1 MAQVIKS
8 VIVNW
13 DWDGDTDAIRGFN
26 VALTPQGGDP
36 RDRTIAY
43 ALTGTANYSHRFDNV
58 PLDNQVNY
66 TGWVQALYEGDD
78 SDWVNTN
85 GVVYPD
91 DGDNTIQ
98 RSIDI
103 DERGLDESGNF
114 TGSISGL
121 AAEIARKYAEKG
133 WETSGITG
141 ININDWS
148 QRLDL
153 SSLPSGITRS
163 FEVSIERH
171 NNRVYVRNKGS
182 AENPGGSAVTFELEV
197 NGAVCLGYDGSVGGT
212 GLSETE
218 IPADKGSNI
227 DFENDPYGLYGP
239 NGAIIRVN
247 ATGAGTDQGFLLFDN
262 ITESTVFR
270 LRIVSVS
277 DEDNFAL
284 GLGGRFVAFNT
295 RMPFEAHFSPVDSQD
310 LDALL
315 LANGPAEAGATTNR
329 VFRSNGAPTEPD
341 GGFKDGDLWF
351 DINDKIL
358 YEWNAATLEWDNIG
372 NDFRDTSELT
382 DGAALGNTALW
393 DLITGAGKPE
403 SYADVTGTS
412 DAHTQLV
419 AQVDAVEQSS
429 GENQTA
435 IAGLSD
441 RADTLESDA
450 QALADRATAVEG
462 RADNLETEAQ
472 ALSGRADSLESESAA
487 QAQEISDQ
495 AADLQQKAQDILANA
510 DNIAAIDVRVSD
522 AESGVDAN
530 ASAVN
535 GLDVRV
541 GQTESG
547 VSANSSEIS
556 ALESRVTDTES
567 GGSANASAIQAID
580 TRVTT
585 AEGEITS
592 QSSDITSLENRV
604 DDTET
609 GVSGNSSAIS
619 GLDSRVTSAEG
630 TITSQSS
637 EITSLQAG
645 QSVIRNAD
653 SLTGNAYFDEGF
665 NGNQPTGWAAWA
677 GGGQGPSFDALTGEK
692 SVAFSRTP
700 DQQAG
705 INQEIHDV
713 AEGLSGIEVEVV
725 MKVVSGDAN
734 ASGLIIDWHLVGGGA
749 SRTST
754 RFGDYAD
761 TLKTGVWQTMRIA
774 IERPSQAEEYSHMNF
789 FLMGQYGPL
798 GTRYDVDVIF
808 DRCVVRPLG
817 ADHAQVTGNSSAI
830 SGLDSRVTSAEGTI
844 TSHSSEITSLETRVG
859 DNETGVSG
867 NSSAI
872 SGLDSRVTD
881 TEGQISSVASDV
893 TALETRV
900 SDNETGNSANS
911 DAISALDS
919 RVTTNEGDIT
929 SQASQITALGSEI
942 DDAQAGVSGNATA
955 ISGLDTRVTSAEGE
969 ISSSASDISALGA
982 RVDDTES
989 GVSGNSSAISGLDS
1003 RVTSAEGTITSHASD
1018 ITSLQN
1024 EVDDAQTGI
1033 SGNSSAISGLDSRVT
1048 SAEGTITSQSSE
1060 ITSLQASQ
1068 QTMRQADSLLFNS
1081 YFDEG
1086 WGTGSPSG
1094 WTKYQKGA
1102 SEDTGDWLTGGAAA
1116 RCTLTA
1122 SEEGGIRYS
1131 SDNDYVDGLKG
1142 VDVELAFKLLSGD
1155 AGAAGMLVGWKV
1167 AGGNYE
1173 NRQYRIEDYADPALV
1188 GVWQTIKFAAPRPSE
1203 STSYEGFQFYALG
1216 SWNGFGVGRDVDIL
1230 FDRCVVRPAGASL
1243 AAQGNASAISALDSR
1258 VTTAEGGITSNS
1270 SSITSLENRVTDTE
1284 SGVSGNSSA
1293 ISGLD
1298 SRVTTAEGEI
1308 TSQSSDITSLENR
1321 VDDTESGVSG
1331 NSSAISGLDSRVT
1344 SAEGTITSQSS
1355 DITTLQSDV
1364 DDAQAGVSGNS
1375 SAISGLDSRV
1385 TSAEGSIA
1393 SNSSSITS
1401 LENRVDDAETG
1412 VSGNSSAISGLNSRV
1427 TSAEGTITS
1436 QSSDITSL
1444 ENRVDDTE
1452 TGVSGNSSA
1461 ISGIDSRVTANEDGI
1476 TSISSDVTEL
1486 EAYAESL
1493 YQRDTLNNNGDFA
1506 GWQGSHPDGWTAWV
1520 DCPPPTKVTTGA
1532 LTGGNVVEYANE
1544 ADESMGMYFGGFA
1557 FGEADG
1563 TPAAEVE
1570 VTFKLVSGGLGAAGV
1585 LLDWV
1590 FEDGNQER
1598 HWVAFEDHFP
1608 DAVVD
1613 EWMTI
1618 KTTVPRETSTRAERM
1633 RMWLLTSWSGPQANG
1648 APLEAKVVQVDRI
1661 LVRHAS
1667 EEAVQAKGN
1676 ASAISALDSRVT
1688 TAEGGITSN
1697 SSSITSLE
1705 NRVDDTESGVSGNS
1719 SAISGLDSRVVATEN
1734 SVASN
1739 ASDITALD
1747 ARVVDTE
1754 TGLANNAGAI
1764 NLLDTRVTDTEG
1776 EVSAQATAL
1785 TELSTSVDGNTATIS
1800 ENATSIDGLELQ
1812 YTVKLDNNGAI
1823 SGFGLASEPSDGSGG
1838 STSTFTIT
1846 ADKFEIAD
1854 PSDTTEQSAPFQWTA
1869 GELKLKGDVY
1879 VDGAITAEKI
1889 AVGGIPDQLVVNG
1902 GAENGTTEGWYLT
1915 QGSDVGITVVPA
1927 VAGANGDSSFFINGK
1942 DTAYGCKAFPVVPGE
1957 KYYFRA
1963 GVVSASGTSFP
1974 NGQYL
1979 RIQYTGAKPTG
1990 QTIGAHAGQTPRDG
2004 YKDIRSNAE
2013 VPAVYTTYDYVW
2025 TVPAGVN
2032 WANLAIFNWSS
2043 GDPDGV
2049 YFDDVMVQRQL
2060 TGELIVN
2067 GTLTADHIQANS
2079 ITLAEVASDIEGL
2092 GDTASWGQVT
2102 GAGRPADNADVTGNN
2117 TANDTSNVA
2126 GTSAATVRDRAE
2138 DPISRANA
2146 KSTRLAPGLVQISG
2160 STNLDDWSHPSDT
2173 TTINGG
2179 QIFTESVTAEKIA
2192 ADTFKTTN
2200 YAENGSGEPT
2210 AGAKLDHQGTA
2221 LKVAADNLQVGP
2233 YVFTDAMVRV
2243 LQALDGD
2250 STTNLYFYR
2259 GNNDVTER
2267 GGAPNIYAL
2276 DIRSIREDTS
2286 DKDYEIELEILP
2298 INDDDNLDAMR
2309 YAELEFY
2316 VGTSSGASYA
2326 FTEYV
2331 QVPDRKYEHSTHSNA
2346 ANAVRVSHW
2355 FESIYSSTGL
2365 RSTNT
2370 QYFFIKAKLHNAH
2383 GASQDLWFA
2392 PTNSLGTDWTKST
2405 SAPYSGGSG
2414 AGNPPSG
2421 GGGSGYCP
2429 APWVQIKLA
2438 DGTSIAAEDLY
2449 DGAKIMGFDEFN
2461 EGKAFVNTVRMPM
2474 RRWEQRYRIELENAL
2489 TTEYSCKHRLLVKGA
2504 HEGQRHWRAIE
2515 SISAGDVV
2523 ITDQGEAR
2531 VSRVVR
2537 ASKGPVISF
2546 MAEGN
2551 GTYIGDGFVSHNIK
2565 SATP

>member
-1003 RVTSAEGTITSHASD
+1003 RVTSAEGTITSHSSD

-1243 AAQGNASAISALDSR
+1243 AAQ
-1258 VTTAEGGITSNS
+1258 
-1270 SSITSLENRVTDTE
+1270 
-1284 SGVSGNSSA
+1284 
-1293 ISGLD
+1293 
-1298 SRVTTAEGEI
+1298 
-1308 TSQSSDITSLENR
+1308 
-1321 VDDTESGVSG
+1321 
-1331 NSSAISGLDSRVT
+1331 
-1344 SAEGTITSQSS
+1344 
-1355 DITTLQSDV
+1355 
-1364 DDAQAGVSGNS
+1364 
-1375 SAISGLDSRV
+1375 
-1385 TSAEGSIA
+1385 
-1393 SNSSSITS
+1393 
-1401 LENRVDDAETG
+1401 
-1412 VSGNSSAISGLNSRV
+1412 
-1427 TSAEGTITS
+1427 
-1436 QSSDITSL
+1436 
-1444 ENRVDDTE
+1444 
-1452 TGVSGNSSA
+1452 
-1461 ISGIDSRVTANEDGI
+1461 
-1476 TSISSDVTEL
+1476 
-1486 EAYAESL
+1486 
-1493 YQRDTLNNNGDFA
+1493 
-1506 GWQGSHPDGWTAWV
+1506 
-1520 DCPPPTKVTTGA
+1520 
-1532 LTGGNVVEYANE
+1532 
-1544 ADESMGMYFGGFA
+1544 
-1557 FGEADG
+1557 
-1563 TPAAEVE
+1563 
-1570 VTFKLVSGGLGAAGV
+1570 
-1585 LLDWV
+1585 
-1590 FEDGNQER
+1590 
-1598 HWVAFEDHFP
+1598 
-1608 DAVVD
+1608 
-1613 EWMTI
+1613 
-1618 KTTVPRETSTRAERM
+1618 
-1633 RMWLLTSWSGPQANG
+1633 
-1648 APLEAKVVQVDRI
+1648 
-1661 LVRHAS
+1661 
-1667 EEAVQAKGN
+1667 GN